1 MPFNNNSTLSWPQS
15 CTIVTLTILLYSFTD
30 YVTILE
36 HSPQLQTFKTS
47 KFNIEKSNPLNSL
60 SFTAKIYPKLKSLII
75 DDVSLSMTEFKF
87 VLSLTPS
94 LVWLKIISRT
104 SGVNGHLNGNLWE
117 YPFMNTLPQLKTCQ
131 FLFSHSQCCDDDLQ
145 GLDVIV
151 QQFSTPFWL
160 TENKIT
166 VICDYIFTQ
175 KLINVY
181 TISICVQDFI
191 KPSIP
196 TKQYQPLDFILKL
209 QSSLTN
215 VEYPPK
221 TRLIYGTNDIT
232 DLPVSARRQMRS
244 LIVVY
249 SYETRS
255 EKSVTRIRAEILHP
269 LPNKL

>member
-1 MPFNNNSTLSWPQS
+1 
-15 CTIVTLTILLYSFTD
+15 
-30 YVTILE
+30 
-36 HSPQLQTFKTS
+36 
-47 KFNIEKSNPLNSL
+47 
-60 SFTAKIYPKLKSLII
+60 
-75 DDVSLSMTEFKF
+75 MTEFKF

-94 LVWLKIISRT
+94 LVWLQIISRT

-160 TENKIT
+160 TENKII

-175 KLINVY
+175 KLINIY
-181 TISICVQDFI
+181 TTFICVQDFI

-196 TKQYQPLDFILKL
+196 TKQYQPLDFILRL
-209 QSSLTN
+209 QSPLTN

-232 DLPVSARRQMRS
+232 DLPTLRRLDLENNAIEDDGIRI
-244 LIVVY
+244 LTEALHDNIV
-249 SYETRS
+249 
-255 EKSVTRIRAEILHP
+255 I
-269 LPNKL
+269 